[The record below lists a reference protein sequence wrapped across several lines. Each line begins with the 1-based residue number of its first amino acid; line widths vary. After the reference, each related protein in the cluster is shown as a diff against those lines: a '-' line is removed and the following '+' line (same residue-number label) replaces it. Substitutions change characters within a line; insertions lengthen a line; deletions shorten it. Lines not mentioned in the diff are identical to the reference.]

1 MSNHTGNVYAESD
14 GPGEILVNART
25 RLGLS
30 VEDVAGELRLSA
42 RQITALEKG
51 DYDNLPGPTYV
62 RGYLRNYAKLVGL
75 SVEEVL
81 ASEAAAHLT
90 TEPASTVSPPVER
103 QLSSRDRLVR
113 LVTYLLI
120 IVMGGLVIVWW
131 QGHQEAKVASLGSGA
146 VPDTASGA
154 RSTAP
159 RVAGSDRT
167 TPAAGDAPAI
177 TSSARAP
184 HGEPSATGTVAR
196 TGRPE
201 AVASAR
207 RVEDAASID
216 TGERARLVLR
226 YDETSWTDVRDT
238 RQGRLLYRNVSAGE
252 TVVVEGVPPFSV
264 FFGNAQGVQV
274 EYNGVEYN
282 FSPHIRGV
290 FARFTL
296 GSESGER

>member
-1 MSNHTGNVYAESD
+1 MSDYTGNLYAEGD
-14 GPGEILVNART
+14 GPGKILVNART

-42 RQITALEKG
+42 RQIAALEKG

-103 QLSSRDRLVR
+103 QVSSRDRRVR

-120 IVMGGLVIVWW
+120 VVMGGLVIVWW
-131 QGHQEAKVASLGSGA
+131 QGYQEAKVASLGSGA
-146 VPDTASGA
+146 VPDTAGGV

-159 RVAGSDRT
+159 RVAGSDPT
-167 TPAAGDAPAI
+167 TPAAGDAPVI
-177 TSSARAP
+177 TSPARVSQS
-184 HGEPSATGTVAR
+184 EPSATGTAAR

-201 AVASAR
+201 VVADAR
-207 RVEDAASID
+207 RVEDTAPVG

-226 YDETSWTDVRDT
+226 YDETSWTDVRDA
-238 RQGRLLYRNVSAGE
+238 RQNRLLYRNVSAGE
-252 TVVVEGVPPFSV
+252 IAVVEGVPPLSV
-264 FFGNAQGVQV
+264 FFGNAPGVRV

-296 GSESGER
+296 GSESSER